1 MTLVTLRDAQLSYG
15 GPSLL
20 DATQLAIESRER
32 VCLVGRN
39 GEGKTTLL
47 RVLNDEAKLDSG
59 ECIRRQGLTWA
70 TLPQAIPS
78 SPSGTVYEVV
88 ATGLGAIGKLW
99 HERNSCTDDKRAAA
113 LDEAIA
119 HAEAWDGDRQIRQ
132 ITTDVGLQPDSLMER
147 LSGGQIRRAL
157 LASALVNSPDLLILD
172 EPTNHLDLDSIL
184 WLENLLAQ
192 FSGSVV
198 FTTHDRAFLQRVAT
212 RIVELDRGELTSW
225 PGDYANYLRRRDERQ
240 NAEALDAER
249 ESKKLAEE
257 ETWIRQGIKARRTRN
272 EGRVRALKALRE
284 KVKARRH
291 KTGNATFGVQQAEES
306 GRRVFEVESL
316 SKSFG
321 ELNIVDNL
329 STIIQRGDK
338 VGIIGPNGVG
348 KTTLIQLLLGQ
359 LEPDSGSVETGTR
372 LEIGY
377 FDQRRAALDESAR
390 VADWVAD
397 NSDTVTVNGQSKH
410 IISYLG
416 DFLFAPN
423 RARGPISALSGGER
437 NRLVLARLFAK
448 PTNLLVLDE
457 PTNDL
462 DIETL
467 ELLEELLADYSGT
480 VLLTSHDRAFLD
492 NVVTSSL
499 VFEGE
504 GVVREYPGGYSDWL
518 ALKPTVK
525 QAPKDK
531 PRKEKTSTANAGNSK
546 AKPAKLSYK
555 ETRELE
561 ELPAQ
566 LEALEAEL
574 EALREKLADPQTYKD
589 APDTVS
595 EQVAALEAGEAR
607 LETMFE
613 RWAELDEKR

>member
-20 DATQLAIESRER
+20 DATQLAIESRSVFASSAVTGKAKR
-32 VCLVGRN
+32 LCFACLMTR
-39 GEGKTTLL
+39 
-47 RVLNDEAKLDSG
+47 RSSDSG

-70 TLPQAIPS
+70 HLPQAIPS

-99 HERNSCTDDKRAAA
+99 HERNSCTDDKRAAE

-132 ITTDVGLQPDSLMER
+132 ITTDVGLQPNSLMER

-306 GRRVFEVESL
+306 GRRIFEVESL

-321 ELNIVDNL
+321 ELSIVDNL

-338 VGIIGPNGVG
+338 VGSSAP
-348 KTTLIQLLLGQ
+348 
-359 LEPDSGSVETGTR
+359 TG
-372 LEIGY
+372 
-377 FDQRRAALDESAR
+377 SAR
-390 VADWVAD
+390 RPSSSYCSD
-397 NSDTVTVNGQSKH
+397 NSNRTAGLSKQ
-410 IISYLG
+410 
-416 DFLFAPN
+416 A
-423 RARGPISALSGGER
+423 RASRS
-437 NRLVLARLFAK
+437 
-448 PTNLLVLDE
+448 
-457 PTNDL
+457 
-462 DIETL
+462 
-467 ELLEELLADYSGT
+467 
-480 VLLTSHDRAFLD
+480 
-492 NVVTSSL
+492 VTSTNAEPHWMSRHASL
-499 VFEGE
+499 IG
-504 GVVREYPGGYSDWL
+504 WQTT
-518 ALKPTVK
+518 PT
-525 QAPKDK
+525 P
-531 PRKEKTSTANAGNSK
+531 
-546 AKPAKLSYK
+546 
-555 ETRELE
+555 
-561 ELPAQ
+561 
-566 LEALEAEL
+566 
-574 EALREKLADPQTYKD
+574 
-589 APDTVS
+589 
-595 EQVAALEAGEAR
+595 
-607 LETMFE
+607 
-613 RWAELDEKR
+613 